1 MASPALQRSGAAR
14 LRGYRCGG
22 GWGRGAVAVSGRRT
36 QSGGEEDGDAAT
48 AGQRQ
53 ARSALGGGDPVMGP
67 RVVAR
72 AGVVEAD
79 AGRRGGGGGGRGPAK
94 GSTSV
99 GARGRG
105 VDAGAEAMGASG
117 DGGEAAASRVFKDFI
132 Y

>member
-14 LRGYRCGG
+14 LGGDRCGG
-22 GWGRGAVAVSGRRT
+22 GWGRGVVAVSGRRT

-53 ARSALGGGDPVMGP
+53 ARSAPGGGDPVMGP

-105 VDAGAEAMGASG
+105 VDAGVEAMGVSG

-132 Y
+132 